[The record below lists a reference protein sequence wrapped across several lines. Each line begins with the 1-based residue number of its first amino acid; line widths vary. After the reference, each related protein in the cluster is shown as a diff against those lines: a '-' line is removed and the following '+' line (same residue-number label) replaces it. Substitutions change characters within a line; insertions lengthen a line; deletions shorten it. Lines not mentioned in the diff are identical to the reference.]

1 MTYSEMLC
9 KWFESNQRDM
19 PWRHSKDPY
28 MIWVSE
34 IMLQQTQV
42 DTVIPYYLRFIERF
56 TDINTLAGASLE
68 EVFALW
74 QGLGY
79 YRRAEN
85 LHKGA
90 QMLVNRHGGVF
101 PRNRQE
107 ASKIP
112 GIGAYTLGAV
122 FSIAFNEPLPAVD
135 GNVMRVLSRQFMIDA
150 DIANPSNKAVF
161 EDLAMEHMGKNP
173 GTFNQA
179 MMELGAL
186 VCTPRNPRCD
196 RCPMN
201 SLCLAFKAGKTLD
214 YPKKTKKPKPQV
226 QIYRAL
232 ILKWQNTVWMEKRPQ
247 DGLLAGLWGFP
258 LIDEAQWDKWVSRP
272 KAVKALK
279 NVQHVFTHLKWQL
292 KPVILELDSGAI
304 PDDSPI
310 TLDQGRFVAF
320 EELDQIPIA
329 TAFRKVTDQFK
340 ESD

>member
-1 MTYSEMLC
+1 MTYSEILC
-9 KWFESNQRDM
+9 YWFEANKRDM
-19 PWRHSKDPY
+19 PWRQTKDPY
-28 MIWVSE
+28 KIWVSE

-56 TDINTLAGASLE
+56 PDINTLAGASLE

-79 YRRAEN
+79 YRRAEY
-85 LHKGA
+85 LHRGA
-90 QMLVNRHGGVF
+90 QMIVNRHGGVF
-101 PRNRQE
+101 PRNRLE

-122 FSIAFNEPLPAVD
+122 FSMAFNEPLPAVD

-150 DIANPSNKAVF
+150 DIANPSARAGF
-161 EDLAMEHMGKNP
+161 EELAIQHMGKDP

-186 VCTPRNPRCD
+186 VCTPRNPQCD
-196 RCPMN
+196 RCPM
-201 SLCLAFKAGKTLD
+201 SSMCQAFKADKALD
-214 YPKKTKKPKPQV
+214 YPKKSKKPRPQV

-232 ILKWQNTVWMEKRPQ
+232 ILKWQNAVWMEKRPQ

-258 LIDEAQWDKWVSRP
+258 LINEAQWDKWMTKP
-272 KAVKALK
+272 KAVKDLK
-279 NVQHVFTHLKWQL
+279 PVQHVFTHLKWRL
-292 KPVILELDSGAI
+292 MPVILELDSDAM
-304 PDDSPI
+304 PEDCPI
-310 TLDQGRFVAF
+310 ASDQGRYVAL

-329 TAFRKVTDQFK
+329 TAFRKITDQIK
-340 ESD
+340 L